1 MIICAAIKLK
11 QNTLAGTEHIVCG
24 LRHSDCFKT
33 IDKMKAD
40 WVMASKTQG
49 FITHTG
55 EFLDRGQAWVHAI
68 ECGQVSPSA
77 QWLHKD
83 NNWPAELVSEDL
95 W

>member
-1 MIICAAIKLK
+1 MIICAAIKLEM
-11 QNTLAGTEHIVCG
+11 NNLASTEQIICG
-24 LRHSDCFKT
+24 LRHGDCFKT
-33 IDKMKAD
+33 IGQLNSN
-40 WVMASKTQG
+40 WINASKTQG

>member
-11 QNTLAGTEHIVCG
+11 NADTEHIVCG
-24 LRHSDCFKT
+24 VRHRDCFKT
-33 IDKMKAD
+33 IEQLNDNWKNATQ
-40 WVMASKTQG
+40 VQG

-55 EFLDRGQAWVHAI
+55 EFLDRGQAWEYANEI
-68 ECGQVSPSA
+68 GQVA
-77 QWLHKD
+77 QAVRWFYAD

>member
-11 QNTLAGTEHIVCG
+11 MNNPAGTEHIVCG
-24 LRHSDCFKT
+24 LRHGNCFKT
-33 IDKMKAD
+33 IEQLNDNWKNA
-40 WVMASKTQG
+40 AKTQG

-68 ECGQVSPSA
+68 ECGQVSPST
-77 QWLHKD
+77 QWFHKD
-83 NNWPAELVSEDL
+83 NGWPAELVSEDL

>member
-11 QNTLAGTEHIVCG
+11 IAGTEHIVCG
-24 LRHSDCFKT
+24 RRHGDCFKT
-33 IDKMKAD
+33 IEQLNSNWAN
-40 WVMASKTQG
+40 ASKTQG

-55 EFLDRGQAWVHAI
+55 KFLDRGQAWAHAM
-68 ECGQVSPSA
+68 ECDQLCPSA

-83 NNWPAELVSEDL
+83 NNWPEELVSEDL

>member
-11 QNTLAGTEHIVCG
+11 IADTEQIVCG

-33 IDKMKAD
+33 IKQLNSSWAN
-40 WVMASKTQG
+40 ASKTQG

-55 EFLDRGQAWVHAI
+55 EFLDRGQAWKHAI
-68 ECGQVSPSA
+68 ECGQLSLSA
-77 QWLHKD
+77 HWLHKD

-95 W
+95 Y

>member
-11 QNTLAGTEHIVCG
+11 MNNLAGTEHIVCG
-24 LRHSDCFKT
+24 VRHGDCFK
-33 IDKMKAD
+33 IIEQLNSN
-40 WVMASKTQG
+40 WIHASKTQG

-68 ECGQVSPSA
+68 ECGQISLSA

>member
-11 QNTLAGTEHIVCG
+11 IADTEHIVCG
-24 LRHSDCFKT
+24 RRHGDCFNT
-33 IDKMKAD
+33 IKQLNSNWAN
-40 WVMASKTQG
+40 ASKIQG

-55 EFLDRGQAWVHAI
+55 KFLDRGQAWAHAM
-68 ECGQVSPSA
+68 ECGQICPLA

-83 NNWPAELVSEDL
+83 NNWPEELVSEDL